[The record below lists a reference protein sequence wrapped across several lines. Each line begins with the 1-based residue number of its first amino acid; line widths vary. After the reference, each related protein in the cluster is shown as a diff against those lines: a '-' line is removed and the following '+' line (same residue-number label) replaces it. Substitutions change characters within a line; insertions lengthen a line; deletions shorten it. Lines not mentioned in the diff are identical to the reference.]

1 MKKLILLLS
10 ILLLSTS
17 CTSETPSVFFSNLKD
32 GQKIP
37 STFLMQMGVK
47 GMKLKPAG
55 TLEESSGHHHLVINS
70 NFIEKGQVVPADE
83 KHIHFGKA
91 QTEYELK
98 LKPGKYTLTLQ
109 FADGAHQSY
118 GKELSKTITVE
129 VVG

>member
-1 MKKLILLLS
+1 MKKLTLLLS
-10 ILLLSTS
+10 LIFSIS
-17 CTSETPSVFFSNLKD
+17 CTSESPSVFFPNLKD

-37 STFLMQMGVK
+37 SSFVMQMGVK

-55 TLEESSGHHHLVINS
+55 TLEEGSGHHHLVINS
-70 NFIEKGQVVPADE
+70 NFIEKGKVVPADE

-98 LKPGKYTLTLQ
+98 LKPGKHSLTLQ

-118 GKELSKTITVE
+118 GKSLSKTISVE
-129 VVG
+129 VIQ